1 MLIGDILCLRC
12 ENFYLIMGLDNL
24 SDSSLIPLGLE
35 LPLKISQGLFLSVFY
50 FLFYKIMKLTRVVLE
65 YLQKIRAVHV
75 CLYNIVL

>member
-1 MLIGDILCLRC
+1 MLIGDILYLRC

-35 LPLKISQGLFLSVFY
+35 LPLKIAQGLFLSVFY
-50 FLFYKIMKLTRVVLE
+50 FLFHKIMKLTRVVLE

-75 CLYNIVL
+75 RSYNIVL